1 MLKLRQIAVQT
12 VQAESEELWFIS
24 AKGRRAVAPG
34 ARSSTTVIPWRH
46 HRRRPDLDHDGTRQH
61 EAPGAATRRRHTR
74 APLADRRARARPV
87 AGRDLPRSPRPKG
100 TRRSGMRPGHFDLGF
115 VLAGMT
121 VACLVGRRPGGRDLP
136 VVDPGP
142 LYRLAKAT
150 RAAFYVL
157 SPVMVG
163 LGIASAFVRGVSLG
177 PISLPQVR
185 DPGWRRSP
193 THSHRLTANVLMALA
208 LFQAVAALVHHYLRH
223 DAVLRRMLPRGS

>member
-1 MLKLRQIAVQT
+1 MTEPDNTRRPAPRYDGGTIALPWPT
-12 VQAESEELWFIS
+12 AAL
-24 AKGRRAVAPG
+24 APG
-34 ARSSTTVIPWRH
+34 LWLVGTFLE
-46 HRRRPDLDHDGTRQH
+46 DL
-61 EAPGAATRRRHTR
+61 A
-74 APLADRRARARPV
+74 
-87 AGRDLPRSPRPKG
+87 PKG

-115 VLAGMT
+115 VLGGMT

-150 RAAFYVL
+150 RAALYVL